1 MNANAL
7 SSGRWG
13 ISVSAV
19 SDERVSPTAHY
30 TGYVWARNG
39 LSHPAFVTNE
49 GRLLYTALL
58 PANAASALSRG
69 PTAEGFLLARH
80 LLIDHLLAEAID
92 TGEISQVIEIAAGLS
107 PRGWSFTEKYGDAL
121 TYVETDLPGM
131 ASRKREILS
140 EIDSLTD
147 QHRVVELDAFADD
160 EPQSL
165 AALAADLD
173 PGRGTAI
180 VTEGLINYFDTPA
193 VIDMWARFARSLR
206 CFAFGRYLS
215 DIHLRADN
223 NAAVVGAFTVVLS
236 AFVRGQVH
244 VHFDTAEAA
253 VEALHDAGFDEA
265 ELLRPVE
272 HPEVIGA
279 NPNAAA
285 KRVRVIDAKIVAPAV
300 G

>member
-1 MNANAL
+1 
-7 SSGRWG
+7 
-13 ISVSAV
+13 V

-58 PANAASALSRG
+58 PANTASAITRG

-80 LLIDHLLAEAID
+80 LLIDHLLTEAIEA
-92 TGEISQVIEIAAGLS
+92 GEVSQVIEIASGLS

-121 TYVETDLPGM
+121 TYIETDLPGM
-131 ASRKREILS
+131 AARKREILT

-160 EPQSL
+160 GPQSL
-165 AALAADLD
+165 ASLARELD
-173 PGRGTAI
+173 PSRGTAI
-180 VTEGLINYFDTPA
+180 VTEGLVNYFDTPA
-193 VIDMWARFARSLR
+193 VIEMWTRFAGALR
-206 CFAFGRYLS
+206 GFAAGRYLS
-215 DIHLRADN
+215 DIHIRADN
-223 NAAVVGAFTVVLS
+223 NAAVIGAFTVVLS

-244 VHFDTAEAA
+244 VHFDSVEAA
-253 VEALHDAGFDEA
+253 VEALHDAGFTTA
-265 ELLRPVE
+265 ALLRPVDY
-272 HPEVIGA
+272 PDVIGA
-279 NPNAAA
+279 NPNASAR
-285 KRVRVIDAKIVAPAV
+285 RVRVIDAAVAGRRP